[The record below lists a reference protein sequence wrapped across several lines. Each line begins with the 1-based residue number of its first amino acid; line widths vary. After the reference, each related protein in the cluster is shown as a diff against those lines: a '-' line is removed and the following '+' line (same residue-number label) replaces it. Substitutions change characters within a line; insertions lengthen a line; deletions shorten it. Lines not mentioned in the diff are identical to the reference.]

1 MATYVR
7 TSQNY
12 TQSKLEVK
20 QKRGLPMTQDIY
32 KKRKNYT
39 IHVCFTHGANVRPS
53 SHYTTLQFPSKRSSK
68 HMLHNCQHPVV
79 FSWWSALEIFQ
90 SHQQTINFVFVQ
102 SISRKSTT
110 SNRGSNTRYFGK
122 MPLHWRLVHSIVDTY
137 MDINENSEDYHRR
150 PTFPE
155 LLMTKQVVTQG
166 TTVND
171 VYSGKNGQA
180 LEVRYSGR
188 FLYT

>member
-1 MATYVR
+1 MATYVYSLPKITLNQNWMLSRSGVYQWLR
-7 TSQNY
+7 T
-12 TQSKLEVK
+12 VK
-20 QKRGLPMTQDIY
+20 KE
-32 KKRKNYT
+32 RKNYT
-39 IHVCFTHGANVRPS
+39 IHVCYTHGANVRPS

-90 SHQQTINFVFVQ
+90 SHQQTINLVFVQ

-155 LLMTKQVVTQG
+155 LHVKKVG
-166 TTVND
+166 D
-171 VYSGKNGQA
+171 Y
-180 LEVRYSGR
+180 
-188 FLYT
+188 